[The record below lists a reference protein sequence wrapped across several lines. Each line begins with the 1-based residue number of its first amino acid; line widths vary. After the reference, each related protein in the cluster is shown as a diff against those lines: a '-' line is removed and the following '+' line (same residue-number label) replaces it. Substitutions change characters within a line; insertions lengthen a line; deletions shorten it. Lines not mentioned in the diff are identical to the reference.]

1 MNSDIKRLTIL
12 LMNTYNKL
20 LINALYFNWA
30 MLILIEV
37 KIYKNMYKFFSFFEY
52 IIYSMLLCY
61 MLILKSK
68 ISKNNEEIIILN

>member
-61 MLILKSK
+61 MLILKS
-68 ISKNNEEIIILN
+68 